1 MQVSGA
7 ERIWVLRG
15 RGVRAVIPRRDISN
29 VVLAVLHPR
38 YAVAALLEPQ
48 SLCNLRARVAL
59 PLCIGFSGSPPRS
72 GRNCGIPPQHKLRS
86 EDRRAER

>member
-29 VVLAVLHPR
+29 VVLAGLHPR
-38 YAVAALLEPQ
+38 YAVAALLGPKACAIFGQE
-48 SLCNLRARVAL
+48 
-59 PLCIGFSGSPPRS
+59 
-72 GRNCGIPPQHKLRS
+72 LRS
-86 EDRRAER
+86 LYA